1 LFYIYLI
8 LLAISLMYLNC
19 HTYFSLRYGI
29 MSPEE
34 LVHYAIENDIKTMVL
49 TDINNTSCAG
59 EFIDCCQKAGIKG
72 LLGIDFRNDTGE
84 CLYIGIARNQEG
96 FSELNTFLTDFSMK
110 RKALPL
116 LPPAF
121 SNCWI
126 VFPRLVKPIEQFRE
140 NEFLGIRREHIA
152 RLFRHPITHAHK
164 HKLVALSPVTF
175 RNEEDYQV
183 HLHLRA
189 IDKNKLLTHLL
200 PKERGSKQ
208 DKMQP
213 VSLVEEPYLVYP
225 EIIQNTKKILA
236 LSSVTLKKGLSVNRL
251 HFTGSMEGDYALLEK
266 LAQSGCQRRYGELP
280 AARDR
285 MRQEMKVIQTHQ
297 FCAYFLI
304 TWDIVRYARSAGYHH
319 VGRGSGANSIVA
331 YCLGISDVDPL
342 ELNLYFERFINPH
355 RTSPPDFDIDFSWD
369 ERDDI
374 TDYIFKRYGQPYVAL
389 LATYNTFQRKAA
401 IRELGKVYGLPK
413 GEIDKLVIKQEQGAP
428 TRHELESVILYYA
441 ERLIDKPNHLSIHA
455 GGVLISE
462 APLSYH
468 TACMLM
474 PKGFPVTHFDMHHA
488 ESLGFHKFDVL
499 SQRGLGHI
507 KDAVSLIR
515 QRHKQ
520 DIDIHDIKLLKNDL
534 KSIEL
539 LRSAK
544 CLGCFYIES
553 PAMRGLLRKLHCD
566 NYIHLVAASSII
578 RPGVASSGM
587 MKAYIQRT
595 HDPCGF
601 KYPHAVFEEQL
612 SETYGIMVYQE
623 DVMKILHHFAGLDLG
638 ESDVVRRI
646 MTGKKLKDD
655 TLERLKEKYF
665 KQCQQRGHPESLAT
679 EVWRQIES
687 FAGYS
692 FCKAHS
698 ASFAVES
705 FQSLYLKAHFP
716 LEFITAVINNFGG
729 FYPTEF
735 YVHEAKILGATVQAP
750 CVNNSQYMSSL
761 VNENELYLGFVHLK
775 ELESQS
781 VQKLI
786 DQRENHGPFR
796 DFSDFVERV
805 SLGPTQLDLLIRVGA
820 FRFCGKSKYELF
832 WEKNDLVST
841 LRDQDNPSLFSEAD
855 NKMQRV
861 QNTENHTF
869 TSLLSVVKENKLNQS
884 FDELELLGFPLC
896 NPFDLIQDHTS
907 LNDTILARQMIRFKN
922 RNIKMAGYFVCSKSL
937 ATIKKE
943 RMAFGTWIDK
953 EGNYFD
959 TTHFPEQL
967 AKYPFRGKGVYI
979 IEGKATEEFGFF
991 SLEVFKMNRLAFLED
1006 ERFCD

>member
-1 LFYIYLI
+1 
-8 LLAISLMYLNC
+8 
-19 HTYFSLRYGI
+19 
-29 MSPEE
+29 
-34 LVHYAIENDIKTMVL
+34 
-49 TDINNTSCAG
+49 
-59 EFIDCCQKAGIKG
+59 
-72 LLGIDFRNDTGE
+72 
-84 CLYIGIARNQEG
+84 
-96 FSELNTFLTDFSMK
+96 
-110 RKALPL
+110 
-116 LPPAF
+116 
-121 SNCWI
+121 
-126 VFPRLVKPIEQFRE
+126 
-140 NEFLGIRREHIA
+140 
-152 RLFRHPITHAHK
+152 
-164 HKLVALSPVTF
+164 
-175 RNEEDYQV
+175 
-183 HLHLRA
+183 
-189 IDKNKLLTHLL
+189 
-200 PKERGSKQ
+200 
-208 DKMQP
+208 
-213 VSLVEEPYLVYP
+213 
-225 EIIQNTKKILA
+225 
-236 LSSVTLKKGLSVNRL
+236 
-251 HFTGSMEGDYALLEK
+251 
-266 LAQSGCQRRYGELP
+266 
-280 AARDR
+280 
-285 MRQEMKVIQTHQ
+285 
-297 FCAYFLI
+297 
-304 TWDIVRYARSAGYHH
+304 
-319 VGRGSGANSIVA
+319 
-331 YCLGISDVDPL
+331 
-342 ELNLYFERFINPH
+342 
-355 RTSPPDFDIDFSWD
+355 
-369 ERDDI
+369 
-374 TDYIFKRYGQPYVAL
+374 
-389 LATYNTFQRKAA
+389 
-401 IRELGKVYGLPK
+401 VYGLPK

-428 TRHELESVILYYA
+428 YRHEMEQTILYYT
-441 ERLIDKPNHLSIHA
+441 ERLLDRPNHLSIHA

-462 APLSYH
+462 EPLSYH

-520 DIDIHDIKLLKNDL
+520 DVDIHDIKLLKNDPR
-534 KSIEL
+534 SIAL

-578 RPGVASSGM
+578 RPGVSSSGM

-601 KYPHAVFEEQL
+601 TYPHAVFEEQL

-665 KQCQQRGHPESLAT
+665 KQCNQRGYSEILAI

-735 YVHEAKILGATVQAP
+735 YVHEAKILGAHVQAP
-750 CVNNSQYMSSL
+750 CVNNSLYMSGL
-761 VNENELYLGFVHLK
+761 VNENELYLGFIHLK
-775 ELESQS
+775 EIESQTA
-781 VQKLI
+781 QKI
-786 DQRENHGPFR
+786 VTQRENHGAFR
-796 DFSDFVERV
+796 DFADFVERV
-805 SLGPTQLDLLIRVGA
+805 SLGPTQLDLLIRIGA

-832 WEKNDLVST
+832 WEKNTLVT
-841 LRDQDNPSLFSEAD
+841 AVGEQDNHSLFSETD
-855 NKMQRV
+855 HQSMRV
-861 QNTENHTF
+861 QNTEDESF
-869 TSLLSVVKENKLNQS
+869 SFASMLSVVKENALNQS

-896 NPFDLIQDHTS
+896 NPFDLIQDTS
-907 LNDTILARQMIRFKN
+907 PLNATILARQMVSFKN
-922 RNIKMAGYFVCSKSL
+922 RPIKMAGYFVCSKSL
-937 ATIKKE
+937 TTIKKE
-943 RMAFGTWIDK
+943 RMAFGTWIDY

-967 AKYPFRGKGVYI
+967 LRHPFRGKGVYM

-991 SLEVFKMNRLAFLED
+991 SLEVSKMNRLPFLAD
-1006 ERFCD
+1006 ERFAD

>member
-1 LFYIYLI
+1 
-8 LLAISLMYLNC
+8 
-19 HTYFSLRYGI
+19 
-29 MSPEE
+29 
-34 LVHYAIENDIKTMVL
+34 
-49 TDINNTSCAG
+49 
-59 EFIDCCQKAGIKG
+59 
-72 LLGIDFRNDTGE
+72 
-84 CLYIGIARNQEG
+84 
-96 FSELNTFLTDFSMK
+96 
-110 RKALPL
+110 
-116 LPPAF
+116 
-121 SNCWI
+121 
-126 VFPRLVKPIEQFRE
+126 
-140 NEFLGIRREHIA
+140 
-152 RLFRHPITHAHK
+152 
-164 HKLVALSPVTF
+164 
-175 RNEEDYQV
+175 
-183 HLHLRA
+183 
-189 IDKNKLLTHLL
+189 
-200 PKERGSKQ
+200 
-208 DKMQP
+208 
-213 VSLVEEPYLVYP
+213 
-225 EIIQNTKKILA
+225 
-236 LSSVTLKKGLSVNRL
+236 
-251 HFTGSMEGDYALLEK
+251 
-266 LAQSGCQRRYGELP
+266 
-280 AARDR
+280 
-285 MRQEMKVIQTHQ
+285 
-297 FCAYFLI
+297 
-304 TWDIVRYARSAGYHH
+304 
-319 VGRGSGANSIVA
+319 
-331 YCLGISDVDPL
+331 
-342 ELNLYFERFINPH
+342 
-355 RTSPPDFDIDFSWD
+355 
-369 ERDDI
+369 
-374 TDYIFKRYGQPYVAL
+374 
-389 LATYNTFQRKAA
+389 
-401 IRELGKVYGLPK
+401 
-413 GEIDKLVIKQEQGAP
+413 
-428 TRHELESVILYYA
+428 
-441 ERLIDKPNHLSIHA
+441 
-455 GGVLISE
+455 
-462 APLSYH
+462 
-468 TACMLM
+468 
-474 PKGFPVTHFDMHHA
+474 
-488 ESLGFHKFDVL
+488 
-499 SQRGLGHI
+499 
-507 KDAVSLIR
+507 VSLIR

-534 KSIEL
+534 RSIEL

-587 MKAYIQRT
+587 MKTYIQRT

-601 KYPHAVFEEQL
+601 NYPHAVFEEQL

-665 KQCQQRGHPESLAT
+665 KQCQQRGYPESLAA

-735 YVHEAKILGATVQAP
+735 YVHEAKILGASVKAP

-781 VQKLI
+781 AQKI
-786 DQRENHGPFR
+786 VDQRENHGPFR
-796 DFSDFVERV
+796 DFADFVERV
-805 SLGPTQLDLLIRVGA
+805 SVGPTQLDLLIRIGA

-832 WEKNDLVST
+832 WEKNTLVSS
-841 LRDQDNPSLFSEAD
+841 LGDQDSSSLFSEAD
-855 NKMQRV
+855 NKILRV

-869 TSLLSVVKENKLNQS
+869 TSLLSVVKENTLNQS

-896 NPFDLIQDHTS
+896 NPFELIQDYTS
-907 LNDTILARQMIRFKN
+907 LDDTLLARQMIRFKN

-937 ATIKKE
+937 TTIKKE

-959 TTHFPEQL
+959 TTHFPDQL
-967 AKYPFRGKGVYI
+967 AKYPFRGKGVYL

-991 SLEVFKMNRLAFLED
+991 SLEVFKMNRLAFLAD
-1006 ERFCD
+1006 ERFSD

>member
-1 LFYIYLI
+1 
-8 LLAISLMYLNC
+8 MYLNC

-34 LVHYAIENDIKTMVL
+34 LVRYAIENDIKTLVL

-59 EFIDCCQKAGIKG
+59 EFIDSCQKAGIKG

-84 CLYIGIARNQEG
+84 CLYIGIAQNREG
-96 FSELNTFLTDFSMK
+96 FSELNAFLTDFSMK

-116 LPPAF
+116 LPPVF

-126 VFPRLVKPIEQFRE
+126 IFPRLVKPIEQFRE

-152 RLFRHPITHAHK
+152 RLFRHPIRAYS

-175 RNEEDYQV
+175 RDDEDYQV

-200 PKERGSKQ
+200 PKEAGSKD
-208 DKMQP
+208 DKMQAAA
-213 VSLVEEPYLVYP
+213 LVEEPYLVYP
-225 EIIQNTKKILA
+225 DIINNTYKL
-236 LSSVTLKKGLSVNRL
+236 LDSSSINLTKGLTVNRL

-266 LAQSGCQRRYGELP
+266 LAQSGCQRRYGELT

-285 MRQEMKVIQTHQ
+285 MRQEMKVIQTHR

-374 TDYIFKRYGQPYVAL
+374 TDYIFKRYGQQYVAL

-428 TRHELESVILYYA
+428 YRHEMEQTILYYT
-441 ERLIDKPNHLSIHA
+441 ERLLDKPNHLSIHA

-462 APLSYH
+462 EPLSYH

-520 DIDIHDIKLLKNDL
+520 DVDIHDIKLLKNDPR
-534 KSIEL
+534 SIAL

-578 RPGVASSGM
+578 RPGVSSSGM

-601 KYPHAVFEEQL
+601 TYPHAVFEEQL

-665 KQCQQRGHPESLAT
+665 KQCNQRGYSEILAI

-735 YVHEAKILGATVQAP
+735 YVHEAKILGAHVQAP
-750 CVNNSQYMSSL
+750 CVNNSLYMSGL
-761 VNENELYLGFVHLK
+761 VNENELYLGFIHLK
-775 ELESQS
+775 EIESQTA
-781 VQKLI
+781 QKI
-786 DQRENHGPFR
+786 VTQRENHGAFR
-796 DFSDFVERV
+796 DFADFVERV
-805 SLGPTQLDLLIRVGA
+805 SLGPTQLDLLIRIGA

-832 WEKNDLVST
+832 WEKNTLVT
-841 LRDQDNPSLFSEAD
+841 AVGEQDNHSLFSETD
-855 NKMQRV
+855 HQSMRV
-861 QNTENHTF
+861 QNTEDESF
-869 TSLLSVVKENKLNQS
+869 SFASMLSVVKENALNQS

-896 NPFDLIQDHTS
+896 NPFDLIQDTS
-907 LNDTILARQMIRFKN
+907 PLNATILARQMVSFKN
-922 RNIKMAGYFVCSKSL
+922 RPIKMAGYFVCSKSL
-937 ATIKKE
+937 TTIKKE
-943 RMAFGTWIDK
+943 RMAFGTWIDY

-967 AKYPFRGKGVYI
+967 LRHPFRGKGVYM

-991 SLEVFKMNRLAFLED
+991 SLEVSKMNRLPFLAD
-1006 ERFCD
+1006 ERFAD

>member
-1 LFYIYLI
+1 
-8 LLAISLMYLNC
+8 
-19 HTYFSLRYGI
+19 
-29 MSPEE
+29 
-34 LVHYAIENDIKTMVL
+34 
-49 TDINNTSCAG
+49 
-59 EFIDCCQKAGIKG
+59 
-72 LLGIDFRNDTGE
+72 
-84 CLYIGIARNQEG
+84 
-96 FSELNTFLTDFSMK
+96 
-110 RKALPL
+110 
-116 LPPAF
+116 
-121 SNCWI
+121 
-126 VFPRLVKPIEQFRE
+126 
-140 NEFLGIRREHIA
+140 
-152 RLFRHPITHAHK
+152 
-164 HKLVALSPVTF
+164 
-175 RNEEDYQV
+175 
-183 HLHLRA
+183 
-189 IDKNKLLTHLL
+189 
-200 PKERGSKQ
+200 
-208 DKMQP
+208 
-213 VSLVEEPYLVYP
+213 
-225 EIIQNTKKILA
+225 
-236 LSSVTLKKGLSVNRL
+236 
-251 HFTGSMEGDYALLEK
+251 
-266 LAQSGCQRRYGELP
+266 
-280 AARDR
+280 
-285 MRQEMKVIQTHQ
+285 
-297 FCAYFLI
+297 
-304 TWDIVRYARSAGYHH
+304 
-319 VGRGSGANSIVA
+319 
-331 YCLGISDVDPL
+331 
-342 ELNLYFERFINPH
+342 
-355 RTSPPDFDIDFSWD
+355 
-369 ERDDI
+369 
-374 TDYIFKRYGQPYVAL
+374 
-389 LATYNTFQRKAA
+389 
-401 IRELGKVYGLPK
+401 VYGLPK

-428 TRHELESVILYYA
+428 YRHEMEQTILYYT
-441 ERLIDKPNHLSIHA
+441 ERLLDKPNHLSIHA

-462 APLSYH
+462 EPLSYH

-520 DIDIHDIKLLKNDL
+520 DVDIHDIKLLKNDPR
-534 KSIEL
+534 SIAL

-578 RPGVASSGM
+578 RPGVSSSGM

-601 KYPHAVFEEQL
+601 TYPHAVFEEQL

-665 KQCQQRGHPESLAT
+665 KQCSQRGYSEILAI

-735 YVHEAKILGATVQAP
+735 YVHEAKILGAHVQAP
-750 CVNNSQYMSSL
+750 CVNNSLYMSGL
-761 VNENELYLGFVHLK
+761 VNENELYLGFIHLK
-775 ELESQS
+775 EIESQTA
-781 VQKLI
+781 QKI
-786 DQRENHGPFR
+786 VTQRENHGAFR
-796 DFSDFVERV
+796 DFADFVERV
-805 SLGPTQLDLLIRVGA
+805 SLGPTQLDLLIRIGA

-832 WEKNDLVST
+832 WEKNTLVT
-841 LRDQDNPSLFSEAD
+841 AVGEQDNHSLFSETD
-855 NKMQRV
+855 HQSMRV
-861 QNTENHTF
+861 QNTEDESF
-869 TSLLSVVKENKLNQS
+869 SFASMLSVVKENALNQS

-896 NPFDLIQDHTS
+896 NPFDLIQDTS
-907 LNDTILARQMIRFKN
+907 PLNATILARQMVSFKN
-922 RNIKMAGYFVCSKSL
+922 RPIKMAGYFVCSKSL
-937 ATIKKE
+937 TTIKKE
-943 RMAFGTWIDK
+943 RMAFGTWIDH

-967 AKYPFRGKGVYI
+967 LRHPFRGKGVYM

-991 SLEVFKMNRLAFLED
+991 SLEVSKMNRLPFLAD
-1006 ERFCD
+1006 ERFAD